1 MRLALVSLI
10 ILAACSNNTYE
21 RKRNSVEYVY
31 EESSENPSREEDLQ
45 ASGQEQEE
53 PSNIDE
59 NALVSELLESE
70 EKLLAVTD
78 LLIAGLKEQ
87 DPNFDVSETFKQG
100 LTNLIIEEQPEDF
113 NDIVEIAFPAF
124 KLFVNDTDE
133 LSDSILFQGFN
144 NSPDFV
150 KKAMYDYLINN
161 IEDLI

>member
-1 MRLALVSLI
+1 M
-10 ILAACSNNTYE
+10 C
-21 RKRNSVEYVY
+21 
-31 EESSENPSREEDLQ
+31 
-45 ASGQEQEE
+45 
-53 PSNIDE
+53 
-59 NALVSELLESE
+59 
-70 EKLLAVTD
+70 
-78 LLIAGLKEQ
+78 
-87 DPNFDVSETFKQG
+87 ETFKQG
-100 LTNLIIEEQPEDF
+100 PSNLIIEEQPEDF